1 MWSPPTSGKIPKGV
15 PVPAS
20 GDTPLLVTE
29 IVHANPHAAGGSN
42 LSNNTEKT
50 SRRKAKILEA
60 AARMDKMKKMQGEMR
75 EAQDK
80 ISAQ

>member
-1 MWSPPTSGKIPKGV
+1 M
-15 PVPAS
+15 
-20 GDTPLLVTE
+20 TE
-29 IVHANPHAAGGSN
+29 IVHANPHAAGESD

-60 AARMDKMKKMQGEMR
+60 ATRMDRMEKVQGEMN

-80 ISAQ
+80 ISTQ